1 MRKLNPALEFR
12 DFIQVLKD
20 EDDLIEITEEIDPN
34 LEVGAIMRKAY
45 ESHLPAPLFKNLKGA
60 SKDLFSIFGC
70 PAGLRSKEKGDH
82 GRIAHHLGLDPKTTI
97 KEIID
102 YLLECKEKEPLP
114 PITVPVSSAPCKTH
128 ILSEEKNTSTKP
140 ANTISTCF
148 RRWQVLTNVRNV
160 DSSNSR

>member
-1 MRKLNPALEFR
+1 
-12 DFIQVLKD
+12 
-20 EDDLIEITEEIDPN
+20 
-34 LEVGAIMRKAY
+34 MRKAY